1 MGESTV
7 SGMQGHYTPGFGA
20 HKRIEKRT
28 GGKSQTL
35 CDGNRYLSGI
45 SRRQGSRR
53 EYHMKPGYG
62 DGARSI
68 SSQTFPVEQFL
79 KDGRFTIAFDRNGL
93 A

>member
-1 MGESTV
+1 MVRARLYATAIGTYQV
-7 SGMQGHYTPGFGA
+7 FL
-20 HKRIEKRT
+20 
-28 GGKSQTL
+28 GG
-35 CDGNRYLSGI
+35 REV
-45 SRRQGSRR
+45 GS

-79 KDGRFTIAFDRNGL
+79 KDGRFTIAFLIGTGL